1 MTFRVINSKMV
12 MMDTMSR
19 KGERCIMYMPP
30 KPKELKRQEFKTFL
44 VFLAIWAGCIAFVF
58 LMTSVVRFV
67 QTTSADDRADNAS
80 ANSSASASDL
90 PAATP
95 RPTPTPIPTP
105 APTPMSAA
113 ALDEAAAQFPLR
125 ITGSNY
131 ILGLTD
137 YDRDAFQATLENGSD
152 QDILDARI
160 VLEAWDSNGLPIDLK
175 LGSDYGIIINYNG
188 INLVPQGTFSD
199 AGYKISYNGAS
210 NRISYYK
217 AVVLDYT
224 TAQGETVTNPYIEE
238 WVDRYEGKK
247 LEFAAETYASPQEM
261 MEAGV
266 LNGTLSAVKNIIPT
280 AMAGEH
286 SYGGTVTATES
297 GFLLTYDFNP
307 GFMEGNSTLTQGYGN
322 AAILPLVTY
331 GAVPLAELRDGLQKY
346 CGIQSPV
353 FTVNLVDANGNIT
366 YSEDITSD
374 TIDTMNSLGS

>member
-1 MTFRVINSKMV
+1 
-12 MMDTMSR
+12 
-19 KGERCIMYMPP
+19 
-30 KPKELKRQEFKTFL
+30 
-44 VFLAIWAGCIAFVF
+44 
-58 LMTSVVRFV
+58 
-67 QTTSADDRADNAS
+67 
-80 ANSSASASDL
+80 
-90 PAATP
+90 
-95 RPTPTPIPTP
+95 
-105 APTPMSAA
+105 MSAA

-266 LNGTLSAVKNIIPT
+266 LNGTLSAVKNIIPS
-280 AMAGEH
+280 ALAEEA
-286 SYGGTVTATES
+286 SYGGTVTATEN
-297 GFLLTYDFNP
+297 GFLFTYDVNL
-307 GFMEGNSTLTQGYGN
+307 GFAEGNDTLTQGYGN
-322 AAILPLVTY
+322 AHMLQLMAY
-331 GAVPLAELRDGLQKY
+331 GAVPLAELRDGLQTY
-346 CGIQSPV
+346 CGIESPV
-353 FTVNLVDANGNIT
+353 LTVALVDGDGST
-366 YSEDITSD
+366 VYSEDITSD
-374 TIDTMNSLGS
+374 IIDSMETLS